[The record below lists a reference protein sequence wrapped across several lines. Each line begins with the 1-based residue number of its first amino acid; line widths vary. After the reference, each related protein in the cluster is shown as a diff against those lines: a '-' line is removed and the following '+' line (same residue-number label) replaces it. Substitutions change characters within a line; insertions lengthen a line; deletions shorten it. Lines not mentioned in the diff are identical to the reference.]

1 MRHVLELCPASQLL
15 GYRLALRGPSGSI
28 MSAVQH
34 LAESLS
40 KQTHR
45 FVYGLTW
52 FVLSIIFHG
61 LRVLHPIISV
71 RRTELSDPVRS
82 DPIRSDPVR
91 SDPIRSDPVISP

>member
-1 MRHVLELCPASQLL
+1 MRHVLQLCPTSQLL

-71 RRTELSDPVRS
+71 IPS
-82 DPIRSDPVR
+82 DPIPRAARAP
-91 SDPIRSDPVISP
+91 PHHIGAAH